1 MPIFIPMHENISAF
15 SPLDFGIYFGTKC
28 YVRVVSVTVT
38 TSDLSADD
46 DILYARLDIL
56 YTGSTLLYI
65 GLPPHFPRHKLYQ
78 YRLIIKQS

>member
-28 YVRVVSVTVT
+28 YVRMVSVTVT

-46 DILYARLDIL
+46 DILYAI
-56 YTGSTLLYI
+56 STLLYI
-65 GLPPHFPRHKLYQ
+65 ELPPHFPRHKLPIQ
-78 YRLIIKQS
+78 TDN